1 MCLLHHI
8 ETIFI
13 LILSMKVQ
21 NDKKKLEL
29 YSYELNPQ
37 RIMKFILNLS
47 VYILIITKV
56 YSVHYKS
63 RRQKTT
69 WMCMMLLTSTNIY

>member
-1 MCLLHHI
+1 M
-8 ETIFI
+8 T
-13 LILSMKVQ
+13 
-21 NDKKKLEL
+21 KKKLEL